1 MEINKFENIKSV
13 AIYLQSYIH
22 ISLFCLNCFLNY
34 RWNSSFYLFFKVI
47 KICVH
52 NINPQFKT
60 GMSRNWGQK
69 INCVKYRTINSNVI
83 RKALKWV
90 MIIIILLCLTAD
102 KSKLLCVLLCQ
113 RQILPFI
120 FACVRKLFPCFV
132 FFFLHSV
139 IDLLGIR
146 GKLAFFPLS
155 GVR

>member
-13 AIYLQSYIH
+13 AIYLQSYVH
-22 ISLFCLNCFLNY
+22 ISLFCLDCFFFFLISLDCFLNY
-34 RWNSSFYLFFKVI
+34 RWNSAFYLFFKVI

-90 MIIIILLCLTAD
+90 MIIIILLCLTAN
-102 KSKLLCVLLCQ
+102 KSKLLVCVIVPKGNSSLYFRLCQ
-113 RQILPFI
+113 EAFS
-120 FACVRKLFPCFV
+120 LFFVSKCFSKCY
-132 FFFLHSV
+132 FS
-139 IDLLGIR
+139 
-146 GKLAFFPLS
+146 
-155 GVR
+155 